1 MRSQQRKQTPLDVL
15 VISQLA
21 AIRRHEAALQ
31 VRLSSSTPVPDSMAA
46 ELSKLQMSAD
56 RLNRMIDAMS

>member
-1 MRSQQRKQTPLDVL
+1 MRSQARKHTPLDVL

-31 VRLSSSTPVPDSMAA
+31 MRLSSTATAPANMAV

>member
-1 MRSQQRKQTPLDVL
+1 MRSQQRKQTPLDIL

-31 VRLSSSTPVPDSMAA
+31 VHLSSSAPAPANMAA

-56 RLNRMIDAMS
+56 RLNRMIDAMG